1 MGWAEKWW
9 WTVLILAIALVI
21 GWEEKRCQTQAY
33 QCRASYA
40 AQAQSDRL
48 RGKISINQ
56 QASEQQAIAAACE
69 PNGYFC
75 RLFSSANL
83 PTMLLF
89 FIGIGGIWAA
99 LRTLGAIRRQADLM
113 EKSLVSVERAFVFF
127 KGFEISR
134 IVDPISQ
141 TATAWRF
148 GIIWENSGTTPTR
161 RLDIHVSWYS
171 RTDPLPQGFDFP
183 DLGPPGHLV
192 VIGPKATTSTG
203 PFDIPIATLTG
214 VQQGTHHVYFW
225 GRATYR
231 DVFSN
236 TPMHITRF
244 CWKLFGVVGNPVAPA
259 GDFSVQFATHSEHN
273 CADEECR
280 DAAPTNPN

>member
-83 PTMLLF
+83 PTMLLRSF
-89 FIGIGGIWAA
+89 SSTWMKRTQDFVARYPGYVKTA
-99 LRTLGAIRRQADLM
+99 LLDKL
-113 EKSLVSVERAFVFF
+113 RA
-127 KGFEISR
+127 GYRLS
-134 IVDPISQ
+134 
-141 TATAWRF
+141 
-148 GIIWENSGTTPTR
+148 PT
-161 RLDIHVSWYS
+161 
-171 RTDPLPQGFDFP
+171 G
-183 DLGPPGHLV
+183 
-192 VIGPKATTSTG
+192 
-203 PFDIPIATLTG
+203 
-214 VQQGTHHVYFW
+214 
-225 GRATYR
+225 
-231 DVFSN
+231 
-236 TPMHITRF
+236 
-244 CWKLFGVVGNPVAPA
+244 
-259 GDFSVQFATHSEHN
+259 
-273 CADEECR
+273 
-280 DAAPTNPN
+280 